1 MYIGEIVYLPIREGF
16 VKYIIKKIV
25 DDNILVISYKT
36 HQLNWLDKSDVISL
50 NHLKRIYN
58 NEEIYG

>member
-1 MYIGEIVYLPIREGF
+1 MYIGEIVYLPTREGF

-25 DDNILVISYKT
+25 DDGLLVISYKT

-50 NHLKRIYN
+50 NQLKRIYN